1 MTQPLPSDAH
11 WKPLVVCP
19 DDDLARRLVSALA
32 ALGFAEVP
40 RLAEYPALG
49 AMAAAA
55 ARHQANIC
63 FLDMC
68 ADQEHAL
75 LLVSESAPT
84 MAVVSLNPQND
95 AEMML
100 RALRRGAADFLSDPS
115 AAQVRTILDRLSA
128 KHPAAGAG
136 KSAVVCVV
144 FPAKPGSGA
153 STLAAQLASEMKR
166 MGLERVLLADLDSM
180 TGSIGFQLKLKSDFS
195 IEDAAEDAA
204 RLDDDLWRRLT
215 VACDGFDVLLAP
227 ADATPRIRLGQ
238 PGMLDLLRFLKPRY
252 DGVILDLPGAA
263 AALEMACVQ
272 AAQHLLLVTTNELA
286 ALHAARRSLEFLDRG
301 GADKTRLRLIVN
313 RYTPRTGLKRDDVRT
328 ALELDPYAVLS
339 NDYDAVQN
347 AILEGKPVAKGTP
360 FSRAVNRLAVDLC
373 GEPPAAPAAPRR
385 GGWLSLLGRKK

>member
-19 DDDLARRLVSALA
+19 GDDLARRLASALA
-32 ALGFAEVP
+32 ALGFSQVP

-68 ADQEHAL
+68 ANQEHAL
-75 LLVSESAPT
+75 LLVSEAATT

-95 AEMML
+95 PEMML
-100 RALRRGAADFLSDPS
+100 RALRRGVADFLSDPS

-128 KHPAAGAG
+128 KHPAAGAA
-136 KSAVVCVV
+136 KSALICVV
-144 FPAKPGSGA
+144 FPGKPGSGA
-153 STLAAQLASEMKR
+153 STLAAQLASELKR
-166 MGLERVLLADLDSM
+166 MGLARVLLADLDSM

-195 IEDAAEDAA
+195 IQDAAEDAP
-204 RLDDDLWRRLT
+204 RLDDDLWGRLT
-215 VACDGFDVLLAP
+215 VACEGFDVLLAP
-227 ADATPRIRLGQ
+227 ADATPQIRLGQ

-252 DGVILDLPGAA
+252 DAVILDLPGAA

-272 AAQHLLLVTTNELA
+272 PAQHLLLVTTNELA
-286 ALHAARRSLEFLDRG
+286 ALHAARRSLDFLDRG
-301 GADKTRLRLIVN
+301 GADKARLRLIVN
-313 RYTPRTGLKRDDVRT
+313 RYTPRTGLKREDVRT
-328 ALELDPYAVLS
+328 ALEVEPYAVLS

-347 AILEGKPVAKGTP
+347 AILEGKPVAKGAP
-360 FSRAVNRLAVDLC
+360 FSRAVNRLALDLY
-373 GEPPAAPAAPRR
+373 GEPPAAAVPRR

>member
-100 RALRRGAADFLSDPS
+100 RALRRG
-115 AAQVRTILDRLSA
+115 
-128 KHPAAGAG
+128 
-136 KSAVVCVV
+136 
-144 FPAKPGSGA
+144 
-153 STLAAQLASEMKR
+153 
-166 MGLERVLLADLDSM
+166 
-180 TGSIGFQLKLKSDFS
+180 
-195 IEDAAEDAA
+195 
-204 RLDDDLWRRLT
+204 
-215 VACDGFDVLLAP
+215 
-227 ADATPRIRLGQ
+227 
-238 PGMLDLLRFLKPRY
+238 
-252 DGVILDLPGAA
+252 
-263 AALEMACVQ
+263 
-272 AAQHLLLVTTNELA
+272 
-286 ALHAARRSLEFLDRG
+286 
-301 GADKTRLRLIVN
+301 
-313 RYTPRTGLKRDDVRT
+313 PRTFSLTPQPRKCG
-328 ALELDPYAVLS
+328 
-339 NDYDAVQN
+339 
-347 AILEGKPVAKGTP
+347 P
-360 FSRAVNRLAVDLC
+360 FST
-373 GEPPAAPAAPRR
+373 G
-385 GGWLSLLGRKK
+385 